1 MPDTVLNPGNQQGGC
16 GQNTFRTHFPIFF
29 LLHQDFLNALKKI
42 TFYDFPRDLLFISE
56 FRR

>member
-29 LLHQDFLNALKKI
+29 LLHQDFLNAFKKNNI
-42 TFYDFPRDLLFISE
+42 LLFPQRPTIY
-56 FRR
+56 F